1 VDRGTRVERP
11 ADRPLRPPPS
21 TPPPRASGP
30 SPAGEGPT
38 RPVAVVTGSNRGIG
52 RALAGALGERGYH
65 LVLLCRTEAKGRD
78 TVRELERETGARGMD
93 WLAADLEDPE
103 ALRAA
108 AEDAARRFTRIHLL
122 VNNAGLVSRRYR
134 ETATGVEATLAV
146 NHLAQVRF
154 TLPLLPFLRAGA
166 LDEGEARIINVS
178 SGAHARRFDPGAFD
192 GPRGFSPGKAY
203 AQSKLLNLLFTF
215 DLAPR
220 LETLGIRVNAVHPG
234 LVNTHL
240 LRTFLPGGL
249 LAKPLS
255 ALVGM
260 VSQTPEEGARTPLFA
275 ATDPGLQGVSGRYF
289 RKEKEAE
296 PASVARDPGTREDA
310 RRWTAGLTGMDWGE
324 AARIAVGDRGVE

>member
-1 VDRGTRVERP
+1 
-11 ADRPLRPPPS
+11 
-21 TPPPRASGP
+21 
-30 SPAGEGPT
+30 
-38 RPVAVVTGSNRGIG
+38 VAVVTGANRGIG

-78 TVRELERETGARGMD
+78 TARELERETTANGVD

-103 ALRAA
+103 AVRRA
-108 AEDAARRFTRIHLL
+108 AEDAARRFPRIHLL

-154 TLPLLPFLRAGA
+154 TLPLLPSLRAGA
-166 LDEGEARIINVS
+166 LADGEVRIINVS
-178 SGAHARRFDPGAFD
+178 SGAHARRFNPGAFD

-220 LETLGIRVNAVHPG
+220 LEELGIRVNAVHPG

-260 VSQTPEEGARTPLFA
+260 VSQTPEEGARTPVFA
-275 ATDPGLQGVSGRYF
+275 ATDPGLRGISGRYF
-289 RKEKEAE
+289 RKEREAE
-296 PASVARDPGTREDA
+296 PAPVARDPGTQEEA
-310 RRWTAGLTGMDWGE
+310 RRWTAGLTGMDWGN
-324 AARIAVGDRGVE
+324 AARLATGDGGAEE